1 MENDLNYKYIVY
13 MTINNIN
20 NYIYVG
26 VHKTLT
32 PYEFDGYLGNGIYIN
47 KPNTYE
53 KSKTKFQQAVKEY
66 GPKSFRRILV
76 NVFNNEEDA
85 YDLES
90 SIVNTEF
97 LSRNDVYNMVLG
109 GKFGWDNSIK
119 VYQYDITGKY
129 LNEYPT
135 MLEASYSI
143 NRHYT
148 AIGRAVSNKTKAGGF
163 FWNTDKVD
171 KIDLSN
177 YFNPKRS
184 YKNIYRYLKTGEYDK
199 KYSNGRL
206 ASEALGCCDKTIYN
220 ACVLGNLV
228 LDKYYFSYIKAK
240 DYSTARTEYIKHV
253 PVYKY
258 DSNGCYI
265 RSYNSYLEAQSDN
278 KNANIIKSIK
288 LKSSDEYGNIWGLV
302 KLEYYNRPKLPTR
315 KRLVGRFSLE
325 GELIDTYESATIAAK
340 LYGNAVWHVLSGR
353 NETQKGYVFKYL
365 S

>member
-47 KPNTYE
+47 RPNTYE
-53 KSKTKFQQAVKEY
+53 KSKTKLQQAVKEF
-66 GPKSFRRILV
+66 GPKSFRRILI
-76 NVFNNEEDA
+76 NVFNNEKDA

-97 LSRNDVYNMVLG
+97 LSRNDVYNMVLFNMLELERPIRFY
-109 GKFGWDNSIK
+109 K
-119 VYQYDITGKY
+119 YDKTGKY
-129 LNEYPT
+129 I
-135 MLEASYSI
+135 S
-143 NRHYT
+143 
-148 AIGRAVSNKTKAGGF
+148 
-163 FWNTDKVD
+163 
-171 KIDLSN
+171 
-177 YFNPKRS
+177 
-184 YKNIYRYLKTGEYDK
+184 
-199 KYSNGRL
+199 KYSNYKE
-206 ASEALGCCDKTIYN
+206 ASSDSTCSSKTIYN

-253 PVYKY
+253 PVHKY

-265 RSYNSYLEAQSDN
+265 MSYNSYLEAQSDN

-288 LKSSDEYGNIWGLV
+288 LKSPDEYGNIWGLV
-302 KLEYYNRPKLPTR
+302 KLDYYNRSKLPAR